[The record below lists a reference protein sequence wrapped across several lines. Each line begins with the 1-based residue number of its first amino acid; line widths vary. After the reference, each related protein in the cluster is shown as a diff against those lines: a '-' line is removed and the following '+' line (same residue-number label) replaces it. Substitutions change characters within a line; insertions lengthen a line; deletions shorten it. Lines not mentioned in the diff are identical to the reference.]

1 MSDSVSG
8 ESGMYSA
15 LRDDPVIL
23 RLISSMPQQVQESF
37 SEEQL
42 AHLKLAIGTRHWEKH
57 AVDLRGTFKLW
68 QTRYYYV
75 LLLGRNHREVSRWQ
89 KQMSGIITTL
99 ILLVFL
105 MFSAVMGF
113 LILYLVK
120 SLLGINLFKGFSLGI
135 WDWFKALFE

>member
-1 MSDSVSG
+1 
-8 ESGMYSA
+8 MYSA

>member
-1 MSDSVSG
+1 
-8 ESGMYSA
+8 MYSA

-75 LLLGRNHREVSRWQ
+75 VLLGRNHREVSRWQ